1 MKLPDNLDIDTVI
14 EAAERQMFGT
24 DNPGF
29 CLACGMENDGCEPD
43 ARKYPCE
50 GCGEHE
56 VYGAAEI
63 ALNLIP

>member
-43 ARKYPCE
+43 AREYKCE
-50 GCGEHE
+50 ACGKRE

-63 ALNLIP
+63 ALHLIP